1 MLPRVAAVRAPRTHS
16 CRGVNGSSGRRRE
29 GRESEPQ
36 RPNMFRRVFTS
47 AVLLLLFVLTCAAA
61 GSVQAQNYGTGVG
74 DSYGRHSLEQLPRE
88 YPVANT
94 AAAGHIFRNP
104 HLVNVDGMLLAIVG
118 AQFNGSVGSG
128 SASMQL
134 MARISVDGGRT
145 WRPYAGPEDL
155 DVFAARL
162 HQMLFTTPYR
172 LFGSLFAFVEGYDL
186 RNGARIRFTDEWG
199 GSGVESVIHFL
210 ETGPRRSGGFSMN
223 SVSMSIRLP
232 YPYKSDELIG
242 FLNDASTPITKM
254 TDGTLVFPVQFL
266 TKGGNTASTIMYMN
280 SVQQRW
286 TFAKSATDAGCTNPS
301 ILEWEAGKIIMIT
314 SCEYGRRRVY
324 ESTDKGNTWT
334 EAVGTLSRVW
344 SNSLAGLGLHIQ
356 GGFITATTDGKK
368 VILLT
373 QLEYSRHDGKN
384 EIRLWLT
391 DTNRIYQV
399 GLLPTGNS
407 ATSSSL
413 LYANNKLYC
422 LYEAGVGSNS
432 GAFFL
437 DLTSE
442 LHWIRHALDTWAA
455 KDNALSRQCGLMA
468 SGAALS
474 RGNCSVPIP
483 TTGLVGHL
491 ADRLRGDKW
500 EDEYLGV
507 NAVVR
512 GAAKKAP
519 SGWTFEG
526 HDAGAE
532 WPVDKQWSNR
542 PLHFANYGF
551 TLAATVSIHE
561 VPKGI
566 TPLMGL
572 KRMRTKTLLGLSYDN
587 NMEWSVVHGSYQNY
601 FAKWELDKTYHVVL
615 KMHDG
620 VGSVYVDGKS
630 LLNLTLPR
638 PSDELMDEISHFYF
652 GAYDEQLSSGKIHA
666 TVANVFL
673 YNRPLNETEIGALN
687 ANKVTIPPPK
697 SAEPKPAEPKSAEP
711 KPAEPKPA
719 EPKPAEPKPA
729 EPKPAEPKP
738 AEPKPAEPKPAEP
751 KPAEPKPAEP
761 KPAEPKPAEPKPAE
775 PKPAEPKSA
784 EPKPAEPKPAEPKPA
799 EPKPAEPKPAEPK
812 PAEPK
817 PAEPKPAEPKPAE
830 PKPAEPKPAEPKPA
844 EPKPAEPKPAEP
856 KPAEPKPAEP
866 KPAEPKPAEPK
877 PAEPKQ
883 RAEISGAQ
891 TSRAQTSGAQTSGAQ
906 TSGAET
912 SGAEIS
918 GAQTSGAQTSGAQT
932 SRAQTS
938 GAQTS
943 GAQTSRAQT
952 SGAQTSRAQT
962 SGAQT
967 SGAQTSGAQTSG
979 AQTSGAQTSRAQTSG
994 AQTSGAKPAQTSGE
1008 PQTSRAQTSGAQTS
1022 GAQTSGAQTSR
1033 AQTSGAQT
1041 SGAQTSRAQTSRA
1054 QTRSPAEPN
1063 QRSQISGAQ
1072 TSGAQ
1077 TSGAETSGAEISGAQ
1092 TSGAQTSGAQTSG
1105 AQTGSPNQ
1113 RSPNQRSRNQRSP
1126 NQQSPNQRSRNQRS
1140 RNQRSPN
1147 QRSPNQ
1153 QSPNQE
1159 PKPAE
1164 PKPAEPNQRSRN
1176 QRSRNQRSPNQ
1187 QSPNQQSPNQQSP
1200 NQRSRNQRSRNQRS
1214 PNQRSPNQQSPNQ
1227 QSPNQQSP
1235 NQRSR
1240 NQRSRNQ
1247 QSPNQRSRN
1256 QRSRNQRSPNQRS
1269 PNQRSRNQR
1278 SPNQRSPNQRSRNQ
1292 RSPNQQ
1298 SPNQRSPNQRSPN
1311 QRSRNQRSPNQ
1322 RSRSQRSPNQRSPNQ
1337 QSPNQRSRSQRS
1349 PSQRSRN
1356 QGSPKPAEPKPAEP
1370 KPAEPNAATS
1380 SAREGTADQPA
1391 SATSSD
1397 EHEALASVTSS
1408 SVAITDV
1415 GASSS
1420 DDAQTVG
1427 TEGGAVMQA
1436 DQPTQ
1441 FSVGTPDAANAATHN
1456 AERKGQE
1463 GLHPQVKEAEAATL
1477 SSSL

>member
-1 MLPRVAAVRAPRTHS
+1 MLPRVAAVKAPRTHS
-16 CRGVNGSSGRRRE
+16 CRRVTGSSGRRRE
-29 GRESEPQ
+29 GGESEPQ
-36 RPNMFRRVFTS
+36 RPNMSRRVFAS
-47 AVLLLLFVLTCAAA
+47 AVLLLLFVLTCAA
-61 GSVQAQNYGTGVG
+61 GSVQAQNYGTRVD
-74 DSYGRHSLEQLPRE
+74 DSYGRHSLEQSPRE

-172 LFGSLFAFVEGYDL
+172 LFGPLFAFVEGYDL
-186 RNGARIRFTDEWG
+186 RTGARIRFTDERG
-199 GSGVESVIHFL
+199 GSGVEPVIHFL
-210 ETGPRRSGGFSMN
+210 DTRPRRSGGFSMN

-232 YPYKSDELIG
+232 YPHKSGDMIG

-266 TKGGNTASTIMYMN
+266 TMGGDTASTIMYMN
-280 SVQQRW
+280 PGQQHW
-286 TFAKSATDAGCTNPS
+286 TFAKSATHAGCTNPS

-314 SCEYGRRRVY
+314 SCKYGRRRVY

-356 GGFITATTDGKK
+356 SGLITATIGGKK

-373 QLEYSRHDGKN
+373 QLEYPRHDSKG

-391 DTNRIYQV
+391 DTNRIYHV

-413 LYANNKLYC
+413 FYANDKLYC

-437 DLTSE
+437 DLASE

-455 KDNALSRQCGLMA
+455 KDNALRLCSSIA

-483 TTGLVGHL
+483 TAGLVGHL
-491 ADRLRGDKW
+491 ADRLRRDKW

-519 SGWTFEG
+519 SGLTFEG

-532 WPVDKQWSNR
+532 WPVDKQWPTR
-542 PLHFANYGF
+542 PFHFANYGF

-572 KRMRTKTLLGLSYDN
+572 KKMGKTTLLGLSYDN
-587 NMEWSVVHGSYQNY
+587 NMEWSVEHEL
-601 FAKWELDKTYHVVL
+601 FPKHFTAWELDKTYHVVL

-620 VGSVYVDGKS
+620 VGSVYVDGTLLWNMS
-630 LLNLTLPR
+630 LRNSFNEGL
-638 PSDELMDEISHFYF
+638 DAVSHFYF
-652 GAYDEQLSSGKIHA
+652 GAYDEQLSSRKNHA

-784 EPKPAEPKPAEPKPA
+784 EPKPAEP
-799 EPKPAEPKPAEPK
+799 
-812 PAEPK
+812 
-817 PAEPKPAEPKPAE
+817 
-830 PKPAEPKPAEPKPA
+830 
-844 EPKPAEPKPAEP
+844 
-856 KPAEPKPAEP
+856 
-866 KPAEPKPAEPK
+866 
-877 PAEPKQ
+877 
-883 RAEISGAQ
+883 
-891 TSRAQTSGAQTSGAQ
+891 
-906 TSGAET
+906 
-912 SGAEIS
+912 
-918 GAQTSGAQTSGAQT
+918 
-932 SRAQTS
+932 
-938 GAQTS
+938 
-943 GAQTSRAQT
+943 
-952 SGAQTSRAQT
+952 
-962 SGAQT
+962 
-967 SGAQTSGAQTSG
+967 
-979 AQTSGAQTSRAQTSG
+979 
-994 AQTSGAKPAQTSGE
+994 
-1008 PQTSRAQTSGAQTS
+1008 
-1022 GAQTSGAQTSR
+1022 
-1033 AQTSGAQT
+1033 
-1041 SGAQTSRAQTSRA
+1041 
-1054 QTRSPAEPN
+1054 
-1063 QRSQISGAQ
+1063 
-1072 TSGAQ
+1072 
-1077 TSGAETSGAEISGAQ
+1077 
-1092 TSGAQTSGAQTSG
+1092 
-1105 AQTGSPNQ
+1105 
-1113 RSPNQRSRNQRSP
+1113 
-1126 NQQSPNQRSRNQRS
+1126 
-1140 RNQRSPN
+1140 
-1147 QRSPNQ
+1147 
-1153 QSPNQE
+1153 
-1159 PKPAE
+1159 
-1164 PKPAEPNQRSRN
+1164 
-1176 QRSRNQRSPNQ
+1176 
-1187 QSPNQQSPNQQSP
+1187 
-1200 NQRSRNQRSRNQRS
+1200 
-1214 PNQRSPNQQSPNQ
+1214 
-1227 QSPNQQSP
+1227 
-1235 NQRSR
+1235 
-1240 NQRSRNQ
+1240 
-1247 QSPNQRSRN
+1247 
-1256 QRSRNQRSPNQRS
+1256 
-1269 PNQRSRNQR
+1269 
-1278 SPNQRSPNQRSRNQ
+1278 
-1292 RSPNQQ
+1292 
-1298 SPNQRSPNQRSPN
+1298 
-1311 QRSRNQRSPNQ
+1311 
-1322 RSRSQRSPNQRSPNQ
+1322 
-1337 QSPNQRSRSQRS
+1337 
-1349 PSQRSRN
+1349 
-1356 QGSPKPAEPKPAEP
+1356 
-1370 KPAEPNAATS
+1370 NAATS
-1380 SAREGTADQPA
+1380 SAREGTAGQPA

-1397 EHEALASVTSS
+1397 GHEAVTSVTSS

>member
-1 MLPRVAAVRAPRTHS
+1 MLPRVAAVKAPRTHNR
-16 CRGVNGSSGRRRE
+16 RGVTGSSGRRRE

-36 RPNMFRRVFTS
+36 RPNMSRRVFTS

-61 GSVQAQNYGTGVG
+61 GSVQAQNYGTRVD
-74 DSYGRHSLEQLPRE
+74 DSYGRHSLEQSPRE

-134 MARISVDGGRT
+134 MALISVDGGRT

-172 LFGSLFAFVEGYDL
+172 LFGPLFAFVEGYDL
-186 RNGARIRFTDEWG
+186 RKGVRPHYANRWG

-266 TKGGNTASTIMYMN
+266 TMGGNTASTIMYSN

-286 TFAKSATDAGCTNPS
+286 TFANSATHAGCTNPS

-334 EAVGTLSRVW
+334 EALGTLSRVW

-356 GGFITATTDGKK
+356 SGFITATIDGKK

-373 QLEYSRHDGKN
+373 QLEYPRHDSKG

-391 DTNRIYQV
+391 DTNRIYHV

-422 LYEAGVGSNS
+422 LYEAGVGSSS

-455 KDNALSRQCGLMA
+455 KDNALSRQCGSMA

-483 TTGLVGHL
+483 TAGLVGHL

-519 SGWTFEG
+519 SGLTFEG
-526 HDAGAE
+526 RSAGAE
-532 WPVDKQWSNR
+532 WPVDKQWPNR

-572 KRMRTKTLLGLSYDN
+572 KKMRTKTLLGLSYDN
-587 NMEWSVVHGSYQNY
+587 NMEWSVVHGSYQSY

-620 VGSVYVDGKS
+620 VGSVYVDGTPLWNMRLRNS
-630 LLNLTLPR
+630 FNEGL
-638 PSDELMDEISHFYF
+638 DAVSHFYF

-687 ANKVTIPPPK
+687 ANKVTIPPP
-697 SAEPKPAEPKSAEP
+697 ERKPV
-711 KPAEPKPA
+711 PA
-719 EPKPAEPKPA
+719 
-729 EPKPAEPKP
+729 
-738 AEPKPAEPKPAEP
+738 
-751 KPAEPKPAEP
+751 
-761 KPAEPKPAEPKPAE
+761 
-775 PKPAEPKSA
+775 
-784 EPKPAEPKPAEPKPA
+784 
-799 EPKPAEPKPAEPK
+799 
-812 PAEPK
+812 
-817 PAEPKPAEPKPAE
+817 
-830 PKPAEPKPAEPKPA
+830 
-844 EPKPAEPKPAEP
+844 
-856 KPAEPKPAEP
+856 
-866 KPAEPKPAEPK
+866 
-877 PAEPKQ
+877 
-883 RAEISGAQ
+883 
-891 TSRAQTSGAQTSGAQ
+891 
-906 TSGAET
+906 
-912 SGAEIS
+912 
-918 GAQTSGAQTSGAQT
+918 
-932 SRAQTS
+932 
-938 GAQTS
+938 
-943 GAQTSRAQT
+943 
-952 SGAQTSRAQT
+952 
-962 SGAQT
+962 
-967 SGAQTSGAQTSG
+967 
-979 AQTSGAQTSRAQTSG
+979 
-994 AQTSGAKPAQTSGE
+994 
-1008 PQTSRAQTSGAQTS
+1008 
-1022 GAQTSGAQTSR
+1022 
-1033 AQTSGAQT
+1033 
-1041 SGAQTSRAQTSRA
+1041 
-1054 QTRSPAEPN
+1054 
-1063 QRSQISGAQ
+1063 
-1072 TSGAQ
+1072 
-1077 TSGAETSGAEISGAQ
+1077 
-1092 TSGAQTSGAQTSG
+1092 
-1105 AQTGSPNQ
+1105 
-1113 RSPNQRSRNQRSP
+1113 
-1126 NQQSPNQRSRNQRS
+1126 
-1140 RNQRSPN
+1140 
-1147 QRSPNQ
+1147 
-1153 QSPNQE
+1153 
-1159 PKPAE
+1159 
-1164 PKPAEPNQRSRN
+1164 
-1176 QRSRNQRSPNQ
+1176 
-1187 QSPNQQSPNQQSP
+1187 
-1200 NQRSRNQRSRNQRS
+1200 
-1214 PNQRSPNQQSPNQ
+1214 
-1227 QSPNQQSP
+1227 
-1235 NQRSR
+1235 
-1240 NQRSRNQ
+1240 
-1247 QSPNQRSRN
+1247 
-1256 QRSRNQRSPNQRS
+1256 
-1269 PNQRSRNQR
+1269 
-1278 SPNQRSPNQRSRNQ
+1278 
-1292 RSPNQQ
+1292 
-1298 SPNQRSPNQRSPN
+1298 
-1311 QRSRNQRSPNQ
+1311 
-1322 RSRSQRSPNQRSPNQ
+1322 
-1337 QSPNQRSRSQRS
+1337 
-1349 PSQRSRN
+1349 
-1356 QGSPKPAEPKPAEP
+1356 
-1370 KPAEPNAATS
+1370 AATS
-1380 SAREGTADQPA
+1380 PSVEPVTTSVAKNTQATAPAPTTAKPQLTEQATSNGSSDPSGGDASTPAVPNTTAPAAGERSADQ
-1391 SATSSD
+1391 S
-1397 EHEALASVTSS
+1397 ASVASS
-1408 SVAITDV
+1408 SAANSEDD
-1415 GASSS
+1415 ASLS

-1427 TEGGAVMQA
+1427 KEVADNKQG

-1441 FSVGTPDAANAATHN
+1441 VSVGVSDAANPKSHT
-1456 AERKGQE
+1456 AESRGQE
-1463 GLHPQVKEAEAATL
+1463 EPAVETEGGVSSDENGETTGGADGQEEDIQPQEGEAKAAALGLALK
-1477 SSSL
+1477 SSLGNSSQWDNSVAGTMRESGLLPLLLLLGLWGFAAA

>member
-1 MLPRVAAVRAPRTHS
+1 MLSRVAAVKAPRTHNR
-16 CRGVNGSSGRRRE
+16 RGVTGSSGRRRE

-36 RPNMFRRVFTS
+36 RPNMSRRVFAS

-61 GSVQAQNYGTGVG
+61 GPVQAQNYGTRVD
-74 DSYGRHSLEQLPRE
+74 DSYGRHSLEQLSRE

-172 LFGSLFAFVEGYDL
+172 LFGPLFAFVEGYDL
-186 RNGARIRFTDEWG
+186 RKGARIRFTDERG

-232 YPYKSDELIG
+232 YPYKSGDMIG

-266 TKGGNTASTIMYMN
+266 TMGGNTASTIMYMN
-280 SVQQRW
+280 PGQQHW
-286 TFAKSATDAGCTNPS
+286 TFAKSATHAGCTNPS

-356 GGFITATTDGKK
+356 SGFITATIDGKK

-373 QLEYSRHDGKN
+373 QLEYPRHDSKG

-399 GLLPTGNS
+399 GLLPTGYG

-413 LYANNKLYC
+413 LYANDKLYC
-422 LYEAGVGSNS
+422 LYEAGVGSSS

-437 DLTSE
+437 DLASE

-455 KDNALSRQCGLMA
+455 KDNALRQCGSIA

-483 TTGLVGHL
+483 TAGLVGHL

-532 WPVDKQWSNR
+532 WPVDKQWPTR
-542 PLHFANYGF
+542 PFHFANYGF

-572 KRMRTKTLLGLSYDN
+572 KKMGKTTLLGLSYDN
-587 NMEWSVVHGSYQNY
+587 NMEWRVEHEL
-601 FAKWELDKTYHVVL
+601 FPKHFTAWELDKTYHVVL
-615 KMHDG
+615 KMRDG
-620 VGSVYVDGKS
+620 VGSVYVDGTPLWNMRLRNS
-630 LLNLTLPR
+630 FNEGL
-638 PSDELMDEISHFYF
+638 DAVSHFYF

-687 ANKVTIPPPK
+687 ANKVTIPPPERK
-697 SAEPKPAEPKSAEP
+697 SAKAAAATPPSLESANDRVNTNTQPTVPSPATAEPQQTDQTTLNTSSVPSGGAASTPAEPKSEEP
-711 KPAEPKPA
+711 EPAESRPEEPEPA
-719 EPKPAEPKPA
+719 ESES
-729 EPKPAEPKP
+729 E
-738 AEPKPAEPKPAEP
+738 
-751 KPAEPKPAEP
+751 
-761 KPAEPKPAEPKPAE
+761 
-775 PKPAEPKSA
+775 
-784 EPKPAEPKPAEPKPA
+784 
-799 EPKPAEPKPAEPK
+799 
-812 PAEPK
+812 
-817 PAEPKPAEPKPAE
+817 
-830 PKPAEPKPAEPKPA
+830 
-844 EPKPAEPKPAEP
+844 
-856 KPAEPKPAEP
+856 
-866 KPAEPKPAEPK
+866 
-877 PAEPKQ
+877 
-883 RAEISGAQ
+883 
-891 TSRAQTSGAQTSGAQ
+891 
-906 TSGAET
+906 
-912 SGAEIS
+912 
-918 GAQTSGAQTSGAQT
+918 
-932 SRAQTS
+932 
-938 GAQTS
+938 
-943 GAQTSRAQT
+943 
-952 SGAQTSRAQT
+952 
-962 SGAQT
+962 
-967 SGAQTSGAQTSG
+967 
-979 AQTSGAQTSRAQTSG
+979 
-994 AQTSGAKPAQTSGE
+994 
-1008 PQTSRAQTSGAQTS
+1008 
-1022 GAQTSGAQTSR
+1022 
-1033 AQTSGAQT
+1033 
-1041 SGAQTSRAQTSRA
+1041 
-1054 QTRSPAEPN
+1054 
-1063 QRSQISGAQ
+1063 
-1072 TSGAQ
+1072 
-1077 TSGAETSGAEISGAQ
+1077 
-1092 TSGAQTSGAQTSG
+1092 
-1105 AQTGSPNQ
+1105 
-1113 RSPNQRSRNQRSP
+1113 
-1126 NQQSPNQRSRNQRS
+1126 
-1140 RNQRSPN
+1140 
-1147 QRSPNQ
+1147 
-1153 QSPNQE
+1153 
-1159 PKPAE
+1159 
-1164 PKPAEPNQRSRN
+1164 
-1176 QRSRNQRSPNQ
+1176 
-1187 QSPNQQSPNQQSP
+1187 
-1200 NQRSRNQRSRNQRS
+1200 
-1214 PNQRSPNQQSPNQ
+1214 
-1227 QSPNQQSP
+1227 
-1235 NQRSR
+1235 
-1240 NQRSRNQ
+1240 
-1247 QSPNQRSRN
+1247 
-1256 QRSRNQRSPNQRS
+1256 
-1269 PNQRSRNQR
+1269 
-1278 SPNQRSPNQRSRNQ
+1278 
-1292 RSPNQQ
+1292 
-1298 SPNQRSPNQRSPN
+1298 
-1311 QRSRNQRSPNQ
+1311 
-1322 RSRSQRSPNQRSPNQ
+1322 
-1337 QSPNQRSRSQRS
+1337 
-1349 PSQRSRN
+1349 
-1356 QGSPKPAEPKPAEP
+1356 EP

-1397 EHEALASVTSS
+1397 GHEAVTSVTSS

-1427 TEGGAVMQA
+1427 TEGGDMMQA

-1456 AERKGQE
+1456 AEGKGQE
-1463 GLHPQVKEAEAATL
+1463 GLRPQVKEAEAATL
-1477 SSSL
+1477 SSSLLNSSQWDNSVAGTMRESGLLPLLLLLGLWGFAAA